1 MKRSLVVISSLLA
14 FGGALVSARAV
25 RAEDFKLATV
35 DLQRALNECD
45 AGKKA
50 KEDFKSQVDKLQAD
64 LNKQKTDIEK
74 IKDEVEKK
82 GMVLKEEE
90 RKNIERDYQRRLR
103 DFQRT
108 YKDSQ
113 AELQQRDNEL
123 TSEILRDL
131 QEVIAEYGAKQ
142 NYTLVLEASN
152 TGAVLYNSRAIDITD
167 AVIQEYNSKRKNGPK
182 KTVK

>member
-1 MKRSLVVISSLLA
+1 MKRSINLFAALLLTAPLLA
-14 FGGALVSARAV
+14 APPARA
-25 RAEDFKLATV
+25 EEMKIATV

-45 AGKKA
+45 SGKTA
-50 KEDFKSQVDKLQAD
+50 KENFKSQVDKLQAD
-64 LNKQKTDIEK
+64 LNKQKSEIEK

-82 GMVLKEEE
+82 GMVLKDEE
-90 RKNIERDYQRRLR
+90 RKNIERDYQKRLR

-167 AVIQEYNSKRKNGPK
+167 QVIQEYNAKRKSGGTK
-182 KTVK
+182 KK

>member
-1 MKRSLVVISSLLA
+1 
-14 FGGALVSARAV
+14 
-25 RAEDFKLATV
+25 V

-45 AGKKA
+45 SGKKA
-50 KEDFKSQVDKLQAD
+50 KESFKVQVDKLQAD
-64 LNKQKTDIEK
+64 LAKQKTDIEK
-74 IKDEVEKK
+74 IKEEVEKK

-113 AELQQRDNEL
+113 AELQQKDTEL
-123 TSEILRDL
+123 TAEILREL
-131 QEVIAEYGAKQ
+131 QEVILDYAAKN

-152 TGAVLYNSRAIDITD
+152 TGAVLYNSRSIDITEP
-167 AVIQEYNSKRKNGPK
+167 VIEAYNAKRKAGNTK
-182 KTVK
+182 R

>member
-1 MKRSLVVISSLLA
+1 MKRSIVVFSLLLA
-14 FGGALVSARAV
+14 AAPAV
-25 RAEDFKLATV
+25 RAEELRLATV

-45 AGKKA
+45 AGKRA

-64 LNKQKTDIEK
+64 LNKQKSDIEK

-82 GMVLKEEE
+82 GMVLKDEE
-90 RKNIERDYQRRLR
+90 RKNIERDYQKRLR

-142 NYTLVLEASN
+142 NYTLILEASN
-152 TGAVLYNSRAIDITD
+152 TGAVLYNSRSIDITD
-167 AVIQEYNSKRKNGPK
+167 AVIQEYNTKRKGGPK
-182 KTVK
+182 KSSTTSK

>member
-1 MKRSLVVISSLLA
+1 MKRFVLMIPALLLLA
-14 FGGALVSARAV
+14 AASVQ
-25 RAEDFKLATV
+25 AEEFKLGTV

-50 KEDFKSQVDKLQAD
+50 KENFKGQVDKLQAD
-64 LNKQKTDIEK
+64 LNKQKTEIEK
-74 IKDEVEKK
+74 IKDDVEKK
-82 GMVLKEEE
+82 GMVMKEEE
-90 RKNIERDYQRRLR
+90 RKNVERDYQKRLR

-131 QEVIAEYGAKQ
+131 QEVIAEFGAKST
-142 NYTLVLEASN
+142 YTLILEASN
-152 TGAVLYNSRAIDITD
+152 TGAVLYNARAVDITD
-167 AVIQEYNSKRKNGPK
+167 TIIQEYNAKRKGGGGAK
-182 KTVK
+182 K

>member
-1 MKRSLVVISSLLA
+1 MKRSVLLLTTLLLA
-14 FGGALVSARAV
+14 AVVARAD
-25 RAEDFKLATV
+25 EFKLGTV

-50 KEDFKSQVDKLQAD
+50 KENFKSQVDKLQAD
-64 LNKQKTDIEK
+64 LNKQKSEIEK

-90 RKNIERDYQRRLR
+90 RKNIERDYQKKLR

-131 QEVIAEYGAKQ
+131 QEVIVEFGAKQ
-142 NYTLVLEASN
+142 NFTLVLEASN
-152 TGAVLYNSRAIDITD
+152 TGAVLFNSRAIDVTD
-167 AVIQEYNSKRKNGPK
+167 QIIQEYNNKRKGGGSPPK
-182 KTVK
+182 Q

>member
-1 MKRSLVVISSLLA
+1 MKRSIVMLAALLA
-14 FGGALVSARAV
+14 AVPAARAD
-25 RAEDFKLATV
+25 EFKLGTV

-50 KEDFKSQVDKLQAD
+50 KEDFKTQVDKLQAE
-64 LNKQKTDIEK
+64 LAKQKGDIEK

-82 GMVLKEEE
+82 GMVLKDEE
-90 RKNIERDYQRRLR
+90 RKNIERDYQKRLR

-123 TSEILRDL
+123 TGEILRDL

-142 NYTLVLEASN
+142 NYTLVLESSN
-152 TGAVLYNSRAIDITD
+152 TGAVLYGSRAVDITEQ
-167 AVIQEYNSKRKNGPK
+167 VIQEYNTKRKEGGPRK
-182 KTVK
+182 K

>member
-1 MKRSLVVISSLLA
+1 MKRSMNLFAALLLVAPLL
-14 FGGALVSARAV
+14 GVPPARA
-25 RAEDFKLATV
+25 EEMKIATV

-45 AGKKA
+45 SGKTA
-50 KEDFKSQVDKLQAD
+50 KENFKGQVDKLQAD
-64 LNKQKTDIEK
+64 LNKQKSEIEK

-82 GMVLKEEE
+82 GMVLKDEE
-90 RKNIERDYQRRLR
+90 RKNIERDYQKRLR

-167 AVIQEYNSKRKNGPK
+167 QVIQEYNAKRKSGGGTK
-182 KTVK
+182 KK

>member
-1 MKRSLVVISSLLA
+1 MKRLILPFAILMLA
-14 FGGALVSARAV
+14 APLV
-25 RAEDFKLATV
+25 RAEEIKLVTV
-35 DLQRALNECD
+35 DMQRALNECD

-64 LNKQKTDIEK
+64 LTKQKTEIEK

-90 RKNIERDYQRRLR
+90 RKNIERDYQKRLR

-123 TSEILRDL
+123 TSEILRQL
-131 QEVIAEYGAKQ
+131 QEVIADYGAKQ
-142 NYTLVLEASN
+142 GYTLVLEASN
-152 TGAVLYNSRAIDITD
+152 TGAVLYNSRSVDITD
-167 AVIQEYNSKRKNGPK
+167 QVIQEYNSRRKGGAPK
-182 KTVK
+182 TN

>member
-1 MKRSLVVISSLLA
+1 MKRWYWMLPALLLLFTA
-14 FGGALVSARAV
+14 AARA
-25 RAEDFKLATV
+25 EEFKLGTV

-50 KEDFKSQVDKLQAD
+50 KENFKGQVDKLQAD
-64 LNKQKTDIEK
+64 LNKQKTEIEK

-82 GMVLKEEE
+82 GMVLKEDE
-90 RKNIERDYQRRLR
+90 RKNIERDYQKRLR

-142 NYTLVLEASN
+142 GFTLILEASN
-152 TGAVLYNSRAIDITD
+152 TGAVLYNARSVDITD
-167 AVIQEYNSKRKNGPK
+167 PVIQEYNAK
-182 KTVK
+182 KKAGGGGAKK

>member
-1 MKRSLVVISSLLA
+1 MVVLAALLVA
-14 FGGALVSARAV
+14 GPAV
-25 RAEDFKLATV
+25 WAEEFKLGTV

-50 KEDFKSQVDKLQAD
+50 KENFKTQVDKLQAE
-64 LNKQKTDIEK
+64 LAKQKGEIEK

-82 GMVLKEEE
+82 GMVLKDEE
-90 RKNIERDYQRRLR
+90 RKNVERDYQKRLR

-123 TSEILRDL
+123 TGEILREL
-131 QEVIAEYGAKQ
+131 QEVIAEWGAKQ
-142 NYTLVLEASN
+142 NFTLVLEASN
-152 TGAVLYNSRAIDITD
+152 TGAVLYNSRAVDITEQ
-167 AVIQEYNSKRKNGPK
+167 VIQEYNGKRKEGGFK
-182 KTVK
+182 KQ

>member
-1 MKRSLVVISSLLA
+1 MKGFFWMLPALA
-14 FGGALVSARAV
+14 LIAASAARAD
-25 RAEDFKLATV
+25 EFKLGTV

-50 KEDFKSQVDKLQAD
+50 KENFKGQVDKLQAD
-64 LNKQKTDIEK
+64 LNKQKTEIEK

-82 GMVLKEEE
+82 GMVLKEDE
-90 RKNIERDYQRRLR
+90 RKNIERDYQKRLR

-142 NYTLVLEASN
+142 TFTLVLEASN
-152 TGAVLYNSRAIDITD
+152 TGAVLYNAKSIDITD
-167 AVIQEYNSKRKNGPK
+167 PIIQEYNAK
-182 KTVK
+182 KKSGGGAKK

>member
-1 MKRSLVVISSLLA
+1 MNRWIILFALLLLA
-14 FGGALVSARAV
+14 PATV
-25 RAEDFKLATV
+25 RAEEFRLVTV
-35 DLQRALNECD
+35 DLQRALNERD
-45 AGKKA
+45 SGKSA
-50 KEDFKSQVDKLQAD
+50 KENFKSQVDKLQAD
-64 LNKQKTDIEK
+64 LNKQKNEIEK
-74 IKDEVEKK
+74 IKEEVEKK
-82 GMVLKEEE
+82 GMVLKDEE
-90 RKNIERDYQRRLR
+90 RKNIERDYQKRLR

-167 AVIQEYNSKRKNGPK
+167 QVIQEYNSKRKSGAPK
-182 KTVK
+182 KK

>member
-1 MKRSLVVISSLLA
+1 MKRFLWMLPAVVLL
-14 FGGALVSARAV
+14 GAQVQ
-25 RAEDFKLATV
+25 AEEFKLATV

-50 KEDFKSQVDKLQAD
+50 KEDFKAQVDKLQAD
-64 LNKQKTDIEK
+64 LNKQKSDIEK

-82 GMVLKEEE
+82 GMVLKEDE
-90 RKNIERDYQRRLR
+90 RKNIERDYQKRLR

-142 NYTLVLEASN
+142 GFTLILEA
-152 TGAVLYNSRAIDITD
+152 
-167 AVIQEYNSKRKNGPK
+167 
-182 KTVK
+182 

>member
-1 MKRSLVVISSLLA
+1 MKRSIVMLAALLV
-14 FGGALVSARAV
+14 AV
-25 RAEDFKLATV
+25 PGVWADEFTLGLV

-45 AGKKA
+45 AGKTA
-50 KEDFKSQVDKLQAD
+50 KENFKTQVDKLQAE
-64 LNKQKTDIEK
+64 LAKQKGDIEK

-82 GMVLKEEE
+82 GMVLKDEE
-90 RKNIERDYQRRLR
+90 RKNIERDYQKRLR

-123 TSEILRDL
+123 TGEILREL

-142 NYTLVLEASN
+142 NYTLVLESSN
-152 TGAVLYNSRAIDITD
+152 TGAVLFGSRSVDITEQ
-167 AVIQEYNSKRKNGPK
+167 VIQEYNTKRKEGGPRK
-182 KTVK
+182 K

>member
-1 MKRSLVVISSLLA
+1 MKRSMNLFAALLLA
-14 FGGALVSARAV
+14 APLLAAPPV
-25 RAEDFKLATV
+25 RAEEMKIATV
-35 DLQRALNECD
+35 DLQRALNECES
-45 AGKKA
+45 GKTA
-50 KEDFKSQVDKLQAD
+50 KENFKGQVDKLQAD
-64 LNKQKTDIEK
+64 LNKQKSEIEK

-82 GMVLKEEE
+82 GMVLKDEE
-90 RKNIERDYQRRLR
+90 RKNIERDYQKRLR

-142 NYTLVLEASN
+142 NYTLILEASN

-167 AVIQEYNSKRKNGPK
+167 PIIQEYNAKRKSGGGTK
-182 KTVK
+182 KK

>member
-1 MKRSLVVISSLLA
+1 MKRFVLLLTLLLLVAAV
-14 FGGALVSARAV
+14 ARA
-25 RAEDFKLATV
+25 EEFKLGTV

-50 KEDFKSQVDKLQAD
+50 KENFKSQVDKLQAD
-64 LNKQKTDIEK
+64 LNKQKADIEK

-90 RKNIERDYQRRLR
+90 RKNIERDYQKKLR

-131 QEVIAEYGAKQ
+131 QEVIAEFGAKQ
-142 NYTLVLEASN
+142 NFTLVLEASN
-152 TGAVLYNSRAIDITD
+152 TGAVLYHSRAIDITEQ
-167 AVIQEYNSKRKNGPK
+167 VLLEYNGKRKNEGGAGK
-182 KTVK
+182 K

>member
-1 MKRSLVVISSLLA
+1 MKRLILPFVVLVLA
-14 FGGALVSARAV
+14 APLG
-25 RAEDFKLATV
+25 RAENIKLATV
-35 DLQRALNECD
+35 DMQRALNECD

-64 LNKQKTDIEK
+64 LNKQKTAIEK
-74 IKDEVEKK
+74 IKEDVEKK
-82 GMVLKEEE
+82 GMVLKDEE
-90 RKNIERDYQRRLR
+90 RKSIERDYQRRLR

-123 TSEILRDL
+123 TSEILRQL

-142 NYTLVLEASN
+142 GYTLVLEASN
-152 TGAVLYNSRAIDITD
+152 TGAVLYNSRSVDITD
-167 AVIQEYNSKRKNGPK
+167 QVIQEYNSKRKGAPSK
-182 KTVK
+182 SK